1 MSAPRVFPAVS
12 SATPGASPRTRCLT
26 LFLYWGSLAVGVLL
40 PLGMQVWIEIGR
52 RKTPLA
58 VFLDGVHVRLF
69 MPGDGLLALTLL
81 GAAPFAIYAIFALIH
96 LGTAPRRGALVA
108 RRRGFA
114 LLLAFAAMVAV
125 SVWGHHAI
133 LTAKGS
139 TAGIGF
145 IFLPFYVLFALP
157 VAYGIGRWIARRLV
171 Q

>member
-1 MSAPRVFPAVS
+1 MSAPGILPAVS
-12 SATPGASPRTRCLT
+12 PAAPGDAPRTRRLT

-40 PLGMQVWIEIGR
+40 PLGMQVGIEIWR
-52 RKTPLA
+52 RKTPLT
-58 VFLDGVHVRLF
+58 VYFEGVYVRLF

-81 GAAPFAIYAIFALIH
+81 GAAPFAIHAIFALIH

-125 SVWGHHAI
+125 SAWGHHAI

-157 VAYGIGRWIARRLV
+157 VAYGIGRWIARRLM